1 MSGPII
7 FSDLFVGEKYDAR
20 KELSGWLK
28 TDYDDSNWDEVKEVD
43 YPIDNL
49 VGQSSEPVIIK
60 TPANETVVD
69 VGKIVAGFVEFSLT
83 AKAGIEIKLEHS
95 EVLDTNGNY
104 YNNILGTNKE
114 QTDIYI
120 TKDGF
125 QTFRPHFTY
134 HGFRYIRIT
143 NWPQT
148 ISLDD
153 FKINVISSDMES
165 ITITT

>member
-1 MSGPII
+1 M
-7 FSDLFVGEKYDAR
+7 
-20 KELSGWLK
+20 
-28 TDYDDSNWDEVKEVD
+28 
-43 YPIDNL
+43 
-49 VGQSSEPVIIK
+49 
-60 TPANETVVD
+60 
-69 VGKIVAGFVEFSLT
+69 
-83 AKAGIEIKLEHS
+83 
-95 EVLDTNGNY
+95 DTNGNY

-165 ITITT
+165 ISSFKTNNQLINQLQHNIVSSQIANSISIPTDCPQREKAGWTGDIMAYAPTMCFNSNAHSF